1 MIDMNGSIESIM
13 QECDRIAFNEFKS
26 DVDLYYKERRAA
38 EHQSGMHGD
47 RRGFVN
53 YGKRA
58 ERTRD
63 YGSGTFGGRR
73 DDDEE
78 KPVDKRDKN
87 YIDHSN
93 RRISRDVDNNIYGR
107 KNTREYNKRHPEEA
121 KKSAQAMRKAK
132 HESAS
137 IFDTLLDQV

>member
-13 QECDRIAFNEFKS
+13 EECDRIAFNEFKS

-47 RRGFVN
+47 RKGFVN

-63 YGSGTFGGRR
+63 YGSGAFGGRR

-93 RRISRDVDNNIYGR
+93 RRSSGDVDNNIYAR
-107 KNTREYNKRHPEEA
+107 KNSREYNKRHPEEA
-121 KKSAQAMRKAK
+121 KRNAQRMRQAK
-132 HESAS
+132 NESAS